1 MTTAPTTLSNGLP
14 KLAFGAAL
22 PLALILLLW
31 TSTGVGAQESC
42 FNGSVDDP
50 RGCTFDA
57 PRWVGE
63 FASLSANGL
72 VGALTGGLLQHFRGG
87 SFRDGFVRGALAGGI
102 VYAGK
107 RVASE
112 SFSGAGLLGRGIGA
126 VGASAVRNVSAA
138 TPSFS
143 RLSLPI
149 GPLWLDLDTTT
160 REIGARIDPA
170 ALVWTAYAI
179 AESELEID
187 WGETLSSGTPVFLT
201 NNRSLRL
208 AGDTIH
214 SAGVTNAGIVFL
226 ADVPAFGPAHAR
238 RQAAHERVHVIQ
250 EDQLAIMWT
259 DPLGDWAFR
268 RISALRG
275 AQSLLFVNLSTEIL
289 RALGATISEHGDR
302 PWELES
308 IFLAR

>member
-1 MTTAPTTLSNGLP
+1 ML
-14 KLAFGAAL
+14 
-22 PLALILLLW
+22 
-31 TSTGVGAQESC
+31 
-42 FNGSVDDP
+42 
-50 RGCTFDA
+50 
-57 PRWVGE
+57 
-63 FASLSANGL
+63 
-72 VGALTGGLLQHFRGG
+72 FRSGG

-238 RQAAHERVHVIQ
+238 RQAAFAPLRDRRRPEGQ
-250 EDQLAIMWT
+250 GQATPL
-259 DPLGDWAFR
+259 DPEPHGAGLDHLLG
-268 RISALRG
+268 IGL
-275 AQSLLFVNLSTEIL
+275 
-289 RALGATISEHGDR
+289 
-302 PWELES
+302 
-308 IFLAR
+308 